1 VKDDTYEVRHRP
13 GLGFSALQRVTLIP
27 VQPGFTCAGMAGT
40 EHKVSDQIG
49 GFDQRPP
56 SAEGSDQ
63 LLVVQQLSAQ

>member
-1 VKDDTYEVRHRP
+1 
-13 GLGFSALQRVTLIP
+13 
-27 VQPGFTCAGMAGT
+27 MAGT
-40 EHKVSDQIG
+40 EHKVSDQID